1 MDWIERDANWALI
14 AADLREKWSSI
25 TDDDLRF
32 LDRNLGALVGK
43 IHERTGLARDTAE
56 RQLDALLLRLASVDA
71 REPVPTAA
79 LRFPPAGP

>member
-1 MDWIERDANWALI
+1 MDWIERDANWALV
-14 AADLREKWSSI
+14 AADIRATWPAI
-25 TDDDLRF
+25 TDDDLQF
-32 LDRNLGALVGK
+32 LDRNTEALVGK

-71 REPVPTAA
+71 REPVPSVA